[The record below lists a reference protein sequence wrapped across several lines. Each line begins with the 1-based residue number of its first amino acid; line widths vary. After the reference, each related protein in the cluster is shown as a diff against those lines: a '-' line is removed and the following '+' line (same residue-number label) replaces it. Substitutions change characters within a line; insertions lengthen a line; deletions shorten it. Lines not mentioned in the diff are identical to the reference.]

1 MSGTA
6 SGARARPVK
15 ARRTVHV
22 DIPGTRYPL
31 HIGAGASR
39 RLPEVLRGR
48 KGLSRVHVIID
59 ARVARLHGRSL
70 EALLREAGRPVSR
83 TTVPPGEQSKST
95 PQLTRL
101 WRDLVRAGCDRES
114 VVVAAGGGVVGDLAG
129 FAAASIYRGIDLV
142 QVPTT
147 LLAMVDASIG
157 GKTGINL
164 PQGKNL
170 VGAFHQPIAVV
181 MDLDFLRTLP
191 RREARA
197 GWAEVIKTAAIR
209 DEGLLATLER
219 RMGALRGMEPG
230 AVAPIVEACCRIK
243 AAVVAEDEKESGLR
257 RILNF
262 GHTLAHGLEAATRY
276 GRLLHGEAVAIGMV
290 FAARLGESL
299 GTTEPGTAG
308 RLEALLRGFGLPTRP
323 PRGLSPAR
331 VLGAMDVDKKR
342 GPGGVRWVLLAR
354 PGEVTMTDGIE
365 RNLVQA
371 RLRDFLKT
379 KD

>member
-1 MSGTA
+1 MS
-6 SGARARPVK
+6 
-15 ARRTVHV
+15 
-22 DIPGTRYPL
+22 
-31 HIGAGASR
+31 
-39 RLPEVLRGR
+39 
-48 KGLSRVHVIID
+48 
-59 ARVARLHGRSL
+59 
-70 EALLREAGRPVSR
+70 
-83 TTVPPGEQSKST
+83 
-95 PQLTRL
+95 
-101 WRDLVRAGCDRES
+101 
-114 VVVAAGGGVVGDLAG
+114 
-129 FAAASIYRGIDLV
+129 
-142 QVPTT
+142 
-147 LLAMVDASIG
+147 SIG

-191 RREARA
+191 RREACA

-209 DEGLLATLER
+209 DEGLLSTLER

-230 AVAPIVEACCRIK
+230 AVASIVEACCRIK

-323 PRGLSPAR
+323 PAR
-331 VLGAMDVDKKR
+331 SLPGA
-342 GPGGVRWVLLAR
+342 GPGSHGRGQEAGAR
-354 PGEVTMTDGIE
+354 RRPVGPPRAAGRGHDDDGIE

-371 RLRDFLKT
+371 RLRDFFKT